1 MVNVIIRLPGRRVHI
16 VRDARDC
23 DVCRNHARH
32 ARLDARSY
40 LQDDITRAVQGD
52 ESSLA
57 DFRELATMYGLLQ
70 SAHRITD
77 AIILEHVAWLLET
90 ERLIAIECV
99 EVREQ
104 RPSAPPVG
112 VARPPASPRPRPIAL
127 EDLKTWIEIVLL
139 DESGKPV
146 PNEKYSVRVPG
157 GRTEY
162 GTLDAK
168 GYARITGLDPGSCD
182 VSFPDLHAP
191 EWKEA

>member
-23 DVCRNHARH
+23 DVCRNQARH

-40 LQDDITRAVQGD
+40 LQDEINRAVQGD
-52 ESSLA
+52 ASSLA

-77 AIILEHVAWLLET
+77 AIVLEHVAWLLET

-104 RPSAPPVG
+104 RPSAPPAA